1 MAEDEEPEL
10 RALIWATT
18 RHLKYAQYAPTNN
31 NRKNKPGVTM
41 CNCLMCH
48 LMFKAAVPEAVD
60 ERRQMGQPILK

>member
-41 CNCLMCH
+41 SDRSCVTLCLK
-48 LMFKAAVPEAVD
+48 L
-60 ERRQMGQPILK
+60 RSLKPSMSGARWGSLS